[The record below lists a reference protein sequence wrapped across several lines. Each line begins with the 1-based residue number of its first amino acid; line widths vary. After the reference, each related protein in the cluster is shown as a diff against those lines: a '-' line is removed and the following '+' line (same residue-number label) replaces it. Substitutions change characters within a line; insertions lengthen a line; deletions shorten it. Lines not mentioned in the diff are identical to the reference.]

1 MSLGKKTRLPRKPTT
16 PPAAAFT
23 ELREV
28 ATVVEQGNWPVR
40 LLDLTAEERE
50 ALQQGK
56 ALEIDAAGRECFR
69 GLNIAESLEFLAL
82 RRVGLDNDDR
92 RFLKL
97 VQLGDQHE
105 AALKRFVDC

>member
-1 MSLGKKTRLPRKPTT
+1 MSLGKKTRLPRNLTT
-16 PPAAAFT
+16 PPVSALA
-23 ELREV
+23 ELRGVTAV
-28 ATVVEQGNWPVR
+28 AEQGSWPVR

-50 ALQQGK
+50 ALQQAK

-97 VQLGDQHE
+97 VQLGDLHE
-105 AALKRFVDC
+105 AAMKRLVGC